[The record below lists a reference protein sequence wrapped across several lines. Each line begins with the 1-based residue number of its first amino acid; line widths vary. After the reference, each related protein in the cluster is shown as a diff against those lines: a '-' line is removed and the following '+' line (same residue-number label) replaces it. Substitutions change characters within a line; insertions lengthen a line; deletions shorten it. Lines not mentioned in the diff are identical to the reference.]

1 MAGNTVISST
11 SRKNNL
17 KRWLSRAIFTPPS
30 PALNTLMI
38 MGAQRSGTTLLS
50 RIFDDLYYADVYGE
64 FSDLS
69 SNDKYRL
76 RLNSPDEVNKI
87 LTKANA
93 ALSVL
98 KPLVESQR
106 ACFWMDKIPSSAVVW
121 LYRDYRDVA
130 SSSVLKFGPREG
142 GISQARAFVD
152 DEFAGRD
159 YATWK
164 AENASQETLDTIR
177 ECYSPSMEPTDAAAL
192 FWYGRNKLFSEQ
204 QLEKSKRVIL
214 VKYEAFVAQPFLV
227 IAYILNLLGI
237 QELKS
242 ATLTGIDRKSI
253 GKGSTLQI
261 SDTIDGL
268 CVNVMADL
276 DRHFYTSPLGKML
289 SALDEHPTRL

>member
-1 MAGNTVISST
+1 MGGNTIVSST

-17 KRWLSRAIFTPPS
+17 NRWLSRAIFKPPS
-30 PALNTLMI
+30 PTLNTLMI

-76 RLNSPDEVNKI
+76 RLNSPAEVNTI
-87 LTKANA
+87 LSKANA
-93 ALSVL
+93 TLSVL

-106 ACFWMDKIPSSAVVW
+106 ANFWMDKLPHSAVVW
-121 LYRDYRDVA
+121 LYRDFRDVA

-152 DEFAGRD
+152 EEFACRD
-159 YATWK
+159 YSTWK
-164 AENASQETLDTIR
+164 AENASQATLKAIR
-177 ECYSPSMEPTDAAAL
+177 ECYRPDIAPTDAAAL

-204 QLEKSKRVIL
+204 RLEENERVIL

-227 IAYILNLLGI
+227 ISYILNVLGI
-237 QELKS
+237 QEIKS
-242 ATLTGIDRKSI
+242 TTLSGIDRKSI
-253 GKGSTLQI
+253 GKGSALQV
-261 SDTIDGL
+261 SDTIDKL
-268 CVNVMADL
+268 CSDVMADL
-276 DRHFYTSPLGKML
+276 DRHFYNSPLGKML
-289 SALDEHPTRL
+289 GALDEQPTGV

>member
-1 MAGNTVISST
+1 VAE
-11 SRKNNL
+11 
-17 KRWLSRAIFTPPS
+17 
-30 PALNTLMI
+30 PALKTLMI

-87 LTKANA
+87 LANANA

-106 ACFWMDKIPSSAVVW
+106 ASFWMDQLPNSAVVW

-152 DEFAGRD
+152 DEFARRD

-164 AENASQETLDTIR
+164 AENASQETLDAIR
-177 ECYSPSMEPTDAAAL
+177 ERYSSTMEPTDAAAL
-192 FWYGRNKLFSEQ
+192 FWYARNRLFSEQ
-204 QLEKSKRVIL
+204 QLEKSKRVVL

-227 IAYILNLLGI
+227 IAYILNVLGI

-242 ATLTGIDRKSI
+242 NTLSGIDRKSI
-253 GKGSTLQI
+253 GKGSALQV
-261 SDTIDGL
+261 SNTIDAL
-268 CVNVMADL
+268 CANVMTDL
-276 DRHFYTSPLGKML
+276 DRHFYTSPLGRML
-289 SALDEHPTRL
+289 SALDENPTAL

>member
-1 MAGNTVISST
+1 MGGNTVVSST

-17 KRWLSRAIFTPPS
+17 NRWLSRAIFKPPS
-30 PALNTLMI
+30 PTLNTLMI

-87 LTKANA
+87 LAKSNA
-93 ALSVL
+93 TLSVL

-106 ACFWMDKIPSSAVVW
+106 ASFWMDKLPRSAVVW

-152 DEFAGRD
+152 DEFARRD
-159 YATWK
+159 YSTWK
-164 AENASQETLDTIR
+164 AESASQETLEAIR
-177 ECYSPSMEPTDAAAL
+177 KCYSSTMAPTDAAAL
-192 FWYGRNKLFSEQ
+192 FWYGRNRLFSEQ
-204 QLEKSKRVIL
+204 QLEKNKRVIL

-227 IAYILNLLGI
+227 IAYILNVLGI

-242 ATLTGIDRKSI
+242 TTLSGIDRKSV
-253 GKGSTLQI
+253 GKGSALQV
-261 SDTIDGL
+261 SDDIDEL
-268 CVNVMADL
+268 CSSVIADL

-289 SALDEHPTRL
+289 SALDEKSKNS